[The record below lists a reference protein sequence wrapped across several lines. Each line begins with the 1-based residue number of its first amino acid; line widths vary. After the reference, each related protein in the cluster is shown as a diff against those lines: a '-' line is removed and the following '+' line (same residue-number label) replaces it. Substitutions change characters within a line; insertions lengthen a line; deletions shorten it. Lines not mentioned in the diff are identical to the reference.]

1 MNVSFEILAGKC
13 HLKSLQSLIPG
24 SCGGK
29 AKAEHIRE
37 SSLECAVAR
46 EGKNMAYTVGP
57 ISYRM
62 ILDLISFHGLLLVYF
77 LKSCP

>member
-1 MNVSFEILAGKC
+1 MFR
-13 HLKSLQSLIPG
+13 LKSLLESVISNHFSLLIPG

-62 ILDLISFHGLLLVYF
+62 ILDLISFHGLLLVYS